1 LATTTES
8 RLTTYDDYRHLPDDG
23 TQYQIIKG
31 RLYMTPAPTT
41 IHQRILLNLIRVLD
55 PFVENK
61 NLGEILIAPVDVV
74 LSMTDVV
81 QPDLV
86 FVAKERLNIITK
98 KNIVE
103 APDLVVEILS
113 EHTKTIDRQNKMELY
128 EKYDV
133 NEYWI
138 VDPDAN
144 MIEQFIRVKETF
156 ELQATVKDQQ
166 ELTSQVIDGLSFPVN
181 EVLNS

>member
-55 PFVENK
+55 PFVENN

-86 FVAKERLNIITK
+86 FVAK
-98 KNIVE
+98 
-103 APDLVVEILS
+103 EILS

-144 MIEQFIRVKETF
+144 TIEQFIREKETF